1 MLGLD
6 VFLEDMLSQLKG
18 KRIGIVTNH
27 TGLTSDLKHI
37 VDVLYLMHKLD
48 VRVLFS
54 PEHGIRGDLPP
65 GVEVK
70 DYIDSRTGLP
80 VYSLYSSRREPP
92 YDVLQKL
99 DVIIYDIQDVG
110 ARFYTYIST
119 LFYVI
124 KAVGMANKE
133 LIVLDRPNPITGSHI
148 EGPIL
153 DMEFRS
159 FIGIWSIPI
168 RYGLTPGELALY
180 FNDVAD
186 LKADI
191 TVARMRG
198 WKRDMW
204 YDETGLIW
212 VPPSPNIPTLDSAM
226 LYPGTCLFEGTNI
239 SEGRGT
245 TRPFEV
251 IGAPWIDEYKLLDAL
266 SSFKFEGVIL
276 RPMTFIPM
284 FSKYSGE
291 VCHGIQ
297 IHVVDRERL
306 EPISLSL
313 YIMNEIRRQNPGKF
327 KWIVR
332 GRRYHFDL
340 LIGRGDVRRALDSGE
355 DLDALIKDFHFEA
368 EKFKREASR
377 FFLYE

>member
-65 GVEVK
+65 GVEVR

-148 EGPIL
+148 EGPVL

-191 TVARMRG
+191 TVVRMRG

-313 YIMNEIRRQNPGKF
+313 YIMNEIRRQNPRKF